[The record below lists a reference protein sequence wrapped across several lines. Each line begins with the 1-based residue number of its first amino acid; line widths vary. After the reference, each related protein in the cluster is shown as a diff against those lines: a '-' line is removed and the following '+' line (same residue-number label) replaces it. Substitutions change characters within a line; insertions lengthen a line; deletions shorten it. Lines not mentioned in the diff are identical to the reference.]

1 MSLVIAVDVM
11 GGDHAPH
18 AQLTGLQQVLS
29 KNNDVHF
36 RIFGDE
42 SIIRPMIKDQPKTAS
57 RLEILHAPE
66 CVTNTTSARE
76 ALRGLRKSSIRMAIE
91 DVAEGRSAG
100 VISAGNTGAYMSLA
114 KIILKTL
121 PGIDRPAIASSM
133 PTQKG
138 GCILLDLGANVE
150 ASALNL
156 LQFAIM
162 GEAFARTILNRPQP
176 SVGLL
181 NVGAE
186 ELKGHAVVKQAQEL
200 IRAQNILSNFY
211 GFVEGDDIFS
221 GTTDVV
227 VTDGFSG
234 NIALK
239 SAEGCARFFS
249 NVIKDKLTQNLLSK
263 IGALLAKTA
272 LNEIKQRLDPRSYNG
287 APFLGLQGIAVKSHG
302 GADEVGFQR
311 ALEITIDLVRN
322 NVNSKISEGL
332 AKINLSNS
340 VPVQSLH
347 A

>member
-1 MSLVIAVDVM
+1 M

-18 AQLTGLQQVLS
+18 AQLTGVQQLLCN
-29 KNNDVHF
+29 NNDVYF

-42 SIIRPMIKDQPKTAS
+42 AIIGPMIKDQMNTKS
-57 RLEILHAPE
+57 RLEIIHAPE

-76 ALRGLRKSSIRMAIE
+76 ALRGLKKSSIRMAIE

-114 KIILKTL
+114 KVILKTL

-162 GEAFARTILNRPQP
+162 GEAFARTILNRSQP

-186 ELKGHAVVKQAQEL
+186 ESKGHAAVKQAQEL
-200 IRAQNILSNFY
+200 IRTQNILGNFY
-211 GFVEGDDIFS
+211 GFVEGDDIFA

-272 LNEIKQRLDPRSYNG
+272 LTEIKQRLDPRSYNG

-302 GADEVGFQR
+302 GADEVGFKR
-311 ALEITIDLVRN
+311 AIEITIDLVRN
-322 NVNSKISEGL
+322 NVNSKISEGI
-332 AKINLSNS
+332 AKINLSH
-340 VPVQSLH
+340 QSQIQSIQ